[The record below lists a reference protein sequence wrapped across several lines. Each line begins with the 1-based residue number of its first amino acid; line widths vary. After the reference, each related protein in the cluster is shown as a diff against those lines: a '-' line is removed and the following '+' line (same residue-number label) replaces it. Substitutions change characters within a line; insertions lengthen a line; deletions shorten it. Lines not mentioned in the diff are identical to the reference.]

1 MRQALFYAKCGV
13 FVRNCGKLWP
23 IGGLIFWR
31 MPAPYFPRYHKM
43 IWNFYTYIPEG
54 AEEAAQRADFPG
66 RPAYGVLKISS
77 PDNEKIGAGIIRQL

>member
-1 MRQALFYAKCGV
+1 
-13 FVRNCGKLWP
+13 
-23 IGGLIFWR
+23 
-31 MPAPYFPRYHKM
+31 M

-66 RPAYGVLKISS
+66 RPAYDVLKISS